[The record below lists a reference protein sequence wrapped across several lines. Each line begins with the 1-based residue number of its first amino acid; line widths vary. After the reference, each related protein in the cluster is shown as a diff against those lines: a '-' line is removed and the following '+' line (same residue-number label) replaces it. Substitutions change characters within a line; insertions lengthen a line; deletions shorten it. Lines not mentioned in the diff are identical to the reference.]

1 MSETVEIKGEDVQQ
15 PPPPR
20 RKPSPGQLIRLYP
33 ATFGLIGFTTAVFL
47 LQLLSTTF
55 FGADLVLYF
64 GAKDNQAIAAGE
76 YWRLVSPILIHA
88 GFAHFFV
95 NMYSLYAIGPAIERF
110 YDKARFLVIYILSG
124 ISGVVLSFALSPSRS
139 IGASGAIFGLLGAL
153 GGFLYINRAAF
164 GKVAREQLR
173 QIVIVAVLNLALGTL
188 PGIDNWGHI
197 GGLIAG
203 IGLSWLIG
211 PRYEPIWDTGMAPKL
226 VDQRPWKKFWPL
238 AIAWVAFIGAATAL
252 LLLW

>member
-1 MSETVEIKGEDVQQ
+1 VSETVEIKGEDVQQ
-15 PPPPR
+15 HPPPR
-20 RKPSPGQLIRLYP
+20 RKPSPGQLIRLFP

-55 FGADLVLYF
+55 FDADLVLYF

-153 GGFLYINRAAF
+153 GGF
-164 GKVAREQLR
+164 
-173 QIVIVAVLNLALGTL
+173 VAVLNLALGTL

-211 PRYEPIWDTGMAPKL
+211 PRYAPIWDTGMAPKL